1 MESHWTVMRES
12 ESQIT
17 EDHLRIRAL
26 VDGLKAIGDPHVL
39 VALLRELRKTLDE
52 HFALEEGEEGLGAL
66 AAEFA
71 PDRAGEV
78 EGLMGQH
85 ARMIKDVDD
94 LIRACN
100 AAISGPLKDIRTR
113 VHGLFDMIQRHD
125 VAESEILT
133 EVLLKATQ
141 DERAGSGAGE

>member
-26 VDGLKAIGDPHVL
+26 VDGLKAIRDPNVL
-39 VALLRELRKTLDE
+39 VTLLRELRKTLDE

-66 AAEFA
+66 ASEYA
-71 PDRAGEV
+71 PDRVGEV
-78 EGLMGQH
+78 EGLMAQH
-85 ARMIKDVDD
+85 ARLIKDVDD
-94 LIRACN
+94 LIKTCN
-100 AAISGPLKDIRTR
+100 ACISGPLKDIRTK
-113 VHGLFDMIQRHD
+113 VHGLFDFVQHHD

-141 DERAGSGAGE
+141 EERAGAGGD

>member
-39 VALLRELRKTLDE
+39 VALLRELRKTLDD

-66 AAEFA
+66 ASDFA
-71 PDRAGEV
+71 PDRTGEV

-85 ARMIKDVDD
+85 AHMLRDVDE
-94 LIRACN
+94 LIKACN
-100 AAISGPLKDIRTR
+100 AAIAGPLKDIRTR

-133 EVLLKATQ
+133 EILLNATKE
-141 DERAGSGAGE
+141 ERAGHGAGE